1 MEKYK
6 YLLKNIGLLVL
17 SNLSTKLLGFLLVPL
32 YTSILTTKEYGIYDL
47 FNTTIGVLIP
57 IFTVNAV
64 EFVLRYALDKNY
76 DRNAIVTIG
85 TKWMIIGSAI
95 VIIGLAV
102 NEVFD
107 FIPILK
113 DYSGY
118 FFLMYFSQAL
128 SGMVTAYARGTDHVG
143 SLSVSSIISSF
154 FTLICNII
162 FLIPLK
168 MGLSG
173 YFLANIIGPIVQSIY
188 LIFRTNINY
197 NLNFHKK
204 FRNEEKEMLSYSI
217 PTIINSI
224 SWWINTVS
232 DKYIVI
238 FFCGLAENGIYSV
251 SSKIPSILNVFQL
264 IFNQAWDL
272 SVVKDYDPNDKEN
285 FFSTTYQ
292 TYNGLLVIVCSLII
306 MGDRILARFIYADNF
321 YVAWKY
327 VPFLTIAV
335 LFNALVGFL
344 GGFFTAVKDSKA
356 YSVASVAG
364 AITNITLNFI
374 LIPVIGTMGAAL
386 STAIC
391 YIEAWIIRLVQS
403 KKYIHFKINIFR
415 DCISYVLLFLQAI
428 LLLCMKESW
437 IMYFIQML
445 IFSTILIL
453 YKNNI
458 KLLLDKA
465 LKK

>member
-1 MEKYK
+1 
-6 YLLKNIGLLVL
+6 
-17 SNLSTKLLGFLLVPL
+17 
-32 YTSILTTKEYGIYDL
+32 
-47 FNTTIGVLIP
+47 
-57 IFTVNAV
+57 
-64 EFVLRYALDKNY
+64 
-76 DRNAIVTIG
+76 
-85 TKWMIIGSAI
+85 
-95 VIIGLAV
+95 
-102 NEVFD
+102 
-107 FIPILK
+107 
-113 DYSGY
+113 
-118 FFLMYFSQAL
+118 
-128 SGMVTAYARGTDHVG
+128 
-143 SLSVSSIISSF
+143 
-154 FTLICNII
+154 
-162 FLIPLK
+162 
-168 MGLSG
+168 
-173 YFLANIIGPIVQSIY
+173 
-188 LIFRTNINY
+188 
-197 NLNFHKK
+197 
-204 FRNEEKEMLSYSI
+204 
-217 PTIINSI
+217 
-224 SWWINTVS
+224 
-232 DKYIVI
+232 
-238 FFCGLAENGIYSV
+238 
-251 SSKIPSILNVFQL
+251 
-264 IFNQAWDL
+264 
-272 SVVKDYDPNDKEN
+272 
-285 FFSTTYQ
+285 
-292 TYNGLLVIVCSLII
+292 

-453 YKNNI
+453 YKNDI